1 MAATLIGNTQVLID
15 GTGPDTILM
24 LHGWPDTAALWEPQ
38 VAAFAPSFRCV
49 RFTWPGF
56 EPGAPRK
63 EHSLD
68 SLLALC
74 EQVVLQTS
82 PGRPVTLLVHDWGC
96 VFGYR
101 FAQRHPDLV
110 ARVIGVDIGDA
121 GSKAHLDEIGL
132 KGILGIMAYQLWL
145 ATAWK
150 IGGGIGE
157 SMTRSLAKRM
167 HVPVAPD
174 ALTAEK
180 NYPYYSTWTGKY
192 HGARPFRPLC
202 PMLFIYGTRKPFLF
216 RSSAWNGAR
225 KPLMFHSSA
234 WTAELNA
241 KPGSKAVAMDTDHWP
256 MLRQPEAFNR
266 LVLDWI
272 GPPLTTDSTH
282 ALPANL

>member
-1 MAATLIGNTQVLID
+1 MAATLIGNTQVHID
-15 GTGPDTILM
+15 GSGPDTIVM

-38 VAAFAPSFRCV
+38 VAAFAPYFRCV

-96 VFGYR
+96 LFGYQ

-121 GSKAHLDEIGL
+121 GSKAHLDEIGV
-132 KGILGIMAYQLWL
+132 KGKLGIVAYQLWL
-145 ATAWK
+145 AAAWK
-150 IGGGIGE
+150 VGGGIGE

-174 ALTAEK
+174 ALTVEK

-192 HGARPFRPLC
+192 KGTRPFRPLC
-202 PMLFIYGTRKPFLF
+202 PMLYIYGSRK
-216 RSSAWNGAR
+216 R
-225 KPLMFHSSA
+225 LMFQSSA
-234 WTAELNA
+234 WTAELNG

-256 MLRQPEAFNR
+256 MLRQPDAFNR
-266 LVLDWI
+266 LVLDWL
-272 GPPLTTDSTH
+272 GAPLTTDSTH